1 MTQTEILNELRRLPP
16 KERREVIEAAIH
28 LLQDDLQ
35 HLDPPFDP
43 VERKQRLTTAAVA
56 LLQDYT
62 TEDELICFTGLDG
75 ENVYASG

>member
-35 HLDPPFDP
+35 RLAPPVDP
-43 VERKQRLTTAAVA
+43 VERKQRLVTAAAA

-62 TEDELICFTGLDG
+62 AEDELICFTGLDG
-75 ENVYASG
+75 EDVHASG